1 MASSIIDGFFDDL
14 VGNVVNISNLMPRLK
29 NIDYN
34 SSTNTTTVYGHT
46 NFEEVKVNNS
56 PVALQ

>member
-1 MASSIIDGFFDDL
+1 MTTSIIDGFFDDL

-34 SSTNTTTVYGHT
+34 STNGLD
-46 NFEEVKVNNS
+46 NS
-56 PVALQ
+56 LKP